1 MIFGR
6 QALWRD
12 TMRPARFL
20 VFDARLIVAVALM
33 LFHIRIWTIA
43 VLLTTAG
50 LLFFFEKWLGLDV
63 PNIVRWVRAKF
74 SGRLRPARRR
84 MDRRSMVD
92 FAFELR
98 SPFWRKQLGWRA
110 QRLAKA
116 EADAKDGKGKRKRK
130 RRPGWWNRL
139 GTDASKAAVQGQQEV
154 SQ

>member
-6 QALWRD
+6 QALWRE

-20 VFDARLIVAVALM
+20 VFDARLIVAVGLM

-43 VLLTTAG
+43 LLLTAAG

-84 MDRRSMVD
+84 IDRRSMVD
-92 FAFELR
+92 FAFEAR
-98 SPFWRKQLGWRA
+98 SPYWRKQLGWRA

-116 EADAKDGKGKRKRK
+116 EADTRSQKSRAK
-130 RRPGWWNRL
+130 RRAPFWRRFKS
-139 GTDASKAAVQGQQEV
+139 ASDSATG
-154 SQ
+154 